1 METLKYYEDGGS
13 CKNAFEDIV
22 TCTFRVDL
30 CKHVIE
36 LVKSVLLTH
45 FRFVT

>member
-1 METLKYYEDGGS
+1 MENLKYYEDWGS
-13 CKNAFEDIV
+13 CKCAFEEIV

-30 CKHVIE
+30 GKHVME